1 MVVYNP
7 IWLQLVFYLGIAGF
21 PCLSGYMFYL
31 AYDYFLKAGLSGSLV
46 LVFLGAGVAYISYI
60 GILLA
65 KFVPAK
71 VEFNESQFHVS
82 MKGSQTVYKWS
93 EIASVKNY
101 ESSQI
106 LKLFD
111 TNGKTISV
119 VDHLTPGY
127 KAFAEKV
134 NEVVGI

>member
-1 MVVYNP
+1 MAVYNP
-7 IWLQLVFYLGIAGF
+7 IWLQFIFYIAIAGF

-31 AYDYFLKAGLSGSLV
+31 AYEAFPNSGLSGAG
-46 LVFLGAGVAYISYI
+46 VFLFLGLAVAYISYI
-60 GILLA
+60 GLLLA

-71 VEFNESQFHVS
+71 VVFDESQFTVE
-82 MKGSQTVYKWS
+82 MKGAKNSYAWS
-93 EIASVKNY
+93 DIASVKNY

-111 TNGKTISV
+111 SNGTTIYA
-119 VDHLTPGY
+119 VDHMTPGY

>member
-7 IWLQLVFYLGIAGF
+7 KWLQIVLYIAIAGF

-31 AYDYFLKAGLSGSLV
+31 AYESFPKPGLSGDV
-46 LVFLGAGVAYISYI
+46 FIFLGLGCVYISYI

-71 VEFNESQFHVS
+71 VEFNDAGFKVIVRNTES
-82 MKGSQTVYKWS
+82 VYNWS
-93 EIASVKNY
+93 DIASVKNY

-106 LKLFD
+106 LKLF
-111 TNGKTISV
+111 NSKGQTIYV
-119 VDHLTPGY
+119 VDHMTPGY
-127 KAFAEKV
+127 SAFAEKV
-134 NEVVGI
+134 NDAVGI